1 MIYLIGIITYLILL
15 LLVGLYK
22 VRSVKNS
29 NDFMLAGR
37 TLPWYILVGT
47 LLATWMGSGSLFSG
61 AGLGYRNG
69 LASLWSSGGAWLGI
83 ALIYFIAKR
92 IRNIEKVTVPEIFE
106 LRYGKIAAIFSSL
119 ITVIA
124 YTTIVSYQFRGGGNV
139 LAVISNGMISIQSG
153 IIITALF
160 AISYTAIAG
169 MFSVV
174 YTDVVNG
181 ILMGIG
187 ILSTLVFLVLQVGGL
202 EEIINIANSVNK
214 WQLFGN
220 WHKERTGYVSG
231 PIIAIS
237 FFVPT
242 MLLLMGDANMY
253 QRIFS
258 SKDSASAK
266 KAVFFWIIGV
276 IILESS
282 VSMLGLTG
290 YVATTKGIIPDMVAG
305 AQESLVER
313 SPSAMLEARQA
324 GSESII
330 PAIARFAGLPL
341 VLGVLLVSTMMA
353 VIVSTADSFLLIPAT
368 NLTRDIYQRYVNK
381 NSNERQLIL
390 ISRLFVLL
398 FGVAALLLV
407 SKLKT
412 VLDAAYVAYNIYGT
426 SITPALLAAF
436 IWRRATA
443 CGAICSILT
452 GALVTIFCKFF
463 LPKYEGFYNLPT
475 LLQEPTFPAATLSI
489 SALIIGSLMSNPT
502 KKETLNKFFNES

>member
-1 MIYLIGIITYLILL
+1 M
-15 LLVGLYK
+15 VGLYK
-22 VRSVKNS
+22 ARSVKNS

-83 ALIYFIAKR
+83 ALIYFITRR

-106 LRYGKIAAIFSSL
+106 LRYGKIAAVFSSFT
-119 ITVIA
+119 TVIA

-181 ILMGIG
+181 LLMAVG
-187 ILSTLVFLVLQVGGL
+187 ILSTLIFLILQVGGL
-202 EEIINIANSVNK
+202 EEVINIANSVNK

-220 WHKERTGYVSG
+220 WHKERTGHVSG
-231 PIIAIS
+231 PVIAIS

-266 KAVFFWIIGV
+266 KAVLFWIIGV

-282 VSMLGLTG
+282 ISMLGLTG
-290 YVATTKGIIPDMVAG
+290 YVAAAKGIIPDLVAG
-305 AQESLVER
+305 AQDSLVEK
-313 SPSAMLEARQA
+313 SSKAMLEARQA

-341 VLGVLLVSTMMA
+341 ILGVLLVSTMMA

-368 NLTRDIYQRYVNK
+368 NLTRDIYQRYINK
-381 NSNERQLIL
+381 DSSERQLIL

-426 SITPALLAAF
+426 SITPSLLAAF
-436 IWRRATA
+436 TWKRATA
-443 CGAICSILT
+443 YGAISSILM
-452 GALVTIFCKFF
+452 GAFITIYWKFF
-463 LPKYEGFYNLPT
+463 LPKYEGFYNFPT
-475 LLQEPTFPAATLSI
+475 LLQEPTFPAAALSI
-489 SALIIGSLMSNPT
+489 LALIIGSLMSTPT
-502 KKETLNKFFNES
+502 KKETLDKFFDES

>member
-1 MIYLIGIITYLILL
+1 
-15 LLVGLYK
+15 
-22 VRSVKNS
+22 
-29 NDFMLAGR
+29 
-37 TLPWYILVGT
+37 
-47 LLATWMGSGSLFSG
+47 
-61 AGLGYRNG
+61 
-69 LASLWSSGGAWLGI
+69 
-83 ALIYFIAKR
+83 
-92 IRNIEKVTVPEIFE
+92 
-106 LRYGKIAAIFSSL
+106 
-119 ITVIA
+119 
-124 YTTIVSYQFRGGGNV
+124 
-139 LAVISNGMISIQSG
+139 
-153 IIITALF
+153 
-160 AISYTAIAG
+160 
-169 MFSVV
+169 
-174 YTDVVNG
+174 
-181 ILMGIG
+181 
-187 ILSTLVFLVLQVGGL
+187 
-202 EEIINIANSVNK
+202 
-214 WQLFGN
+214 
-220 WHKERTGYVSG
+220 
-231 PIIAIS
+231 
-237 FFVPT
+237 
-242 MLLLMGDANMY
+242 
-253 QRIFS
+253 
-258 SKDSASAK
+258 
-266 KAVFFWIIGV
+266 
-276 IILESS
+276 
-282 VSMLGLTG
+282 MLGLTG

-452 GALVTIFCKFF
+452 
-463 LPKYEGFYNLPT
+463 
-475 LLQEPTFPAATLSI
+475 
-489 SALIIGSLMSNPT
+489 
-502 KKETLNKFFNES
+502 